1 MADAFS
7 TDVKEFI
14 GKYIYSIAQLEI
26 ILLLRSEPQKFWTA
40 DEITQ
45 KLYLQVEMTTK
56 LLLEIV
62 HRGLAIRTDTG
73 FRYEPMNSVDRNAL
87 DQLAEIYQE
96 RRVAVTAEIFSRPID
111 SLRAFS
117 DAFRFRKE
125 N

>member
-1 MADAFS
+1 MADTFS
-7 TDVKEFI
+7 TDVSEFI
-14 GKYIYSIAQLEI
+14 GKYIHSIAQLEI
-26 ILLLRSEPQKFWTA
+26 LLLLRSEPQRCWTA
-40 DEITQ
+40 DEVTQ
-45 KLYLQVEMTTK
+45 KLYLQLEMTTR
-56 LLLEIV
+56 LLSEIV

-73 FRYEPMNSVDRNAL
+73 FRYEPAISADRNAL

-96 RRVAVTAEIFSRPID
+96 RRVAVTAEIFSKPLD